1 MEAIVQFESN
11 ILLWIQEY
19 IRCDFLD
26 PIVKFITH
34 SGDHGYLCIGL
45 LLVLLCI
52 PKTRKAAVL
61 GAFTLL
67 LTFIVTN
74 LCLKPLIGRERPYEV
89 IDGLIRIIEKQSD
102 RSFPSGHTANS
113 MAVGVSLWLVSR
125 KYEVLGDKKLYFPK
139 WAGWTVLAW
148 SVLVG
153 ISRLYVGVHFPTD
166 VLGGAA
172 VAILNTWIVF
182 MFYKKYMSESSLHSK
197 KNPVI

>member
-1 MEAIVQFESN
+1 MEAIIQFESN

-19 IRCDFLD
+19 IRSDFLD

-34 SGDHGYLCIGL
+34 SGDHGYLWIA
-45 LLVLLCI
+45 LLVILFCI
-52 PKTRKAAVL
+52 PKTRKAAL
-61 GAFTLL
+61 IGAATLI

-74 LCLKPLIGRERPYEV
+74 LCLKPLIGRTRPYEV
-89 IDGLIRIIEKQSD
+89 IEGLTRIIGKQSD

-125 KYEVLGDKKLYFPK
+125 KYALIGDEKLYFPK
-139 WAGWTVLAW
+139 AAGWIVLIW

-153 ISRLYVGVHFPTD
+153 LSRLYVGVHYPTD

-172 VAILNTWIVF
+172 IAVLNTMIVF
-182 MFYKKYMSESSLHSK
+182 GVYKKILARK
-197 KNPVI
+197 QRIL